1 MRSFVSKDEVFVL
14 AVDCGAP
21 IEFLQSLANLYT
33 VQLGE
38 TLTENSEPQVEM
50 AVEFYDQSEIHHNCA
65 VEIFSNS
72 VTGDVS
78 IGWWHED
85 EDDDDYDEDDDGYE
99 GYDF

>member
-21 IEFLQSLANLYT
+21 VEFLQSLANLYT

-38 TLTENSEPQVEM
+38 TLTENSDPHVEM

-78 IGWWHED
+78 IGWWP
-85 EDDDDYDEDDDGYE
+85 EDDDEDYDEEDEY
-99 GYDF
+99 YD

>member
-1 MRSFVSKDEVFVL
+1 MRSFVSKDEVFEL

-33 VQLGE
+33 VQLDK
-38 TLTENSEPQVEM
+38 TLAENSEPQVEM

-78 IGWWHED
+78 IGWWY
-85 EDDDDYDEDDDGYE
+85 EDDDDDEDYDEEDEY
-99 GYDF
+99 YD

>member
-21 IEFLQSLANLYT
+21 VEFLQSLANLYT
-33 VQLGE
+33 VQLDE

-50 AVEFYDQSEIHHNCA
+50 AFEIYDQSEIHHNCT

-85 EDDDDYDEDDDGYE
+85 EDYDEEDEDYE
-99 GYDF
+99 